1 MRARDNSTKSSLL
14 LLLAAGAIALG
25 WLSAIVMLIST
36 EGPPTSSWL
45 ILLASSISLIASRLQ
60 RTSPRASTVLILV
73 AATVAVAGVVAMRN
87 P

>member
-60 RTSPRASTVLILV
+60 RTSPGASTVLILV

>member
-14 LLLAAGAIALG
+14 LLLAAGAIGLG